1 VTGIAPGIRHRRAS
15 EAVAGRS
22 DPPAEEGGKLVGWP
36 CSGGGPSHGPE
47 QRLAVW
53 AAVRVGDRAP
63 GPAEQPGR
71 QPGIHLGGT
80 PRWWAAVVGGEDVAA
95 DADYAAGDFDLILAA
110 VFGVM
115 PYGAV
120 IDPRLA
126 LQRGRRA
133 RPSQGSP
140 DGAPGDAGE
149 GQSAMEYERGRK
161 DGVPSNV
168 GPKPTFTGH
177 AMQDALLDDGEK
189 GEIRV
194 YSVIFEPGARTYW
207 HSHASGQTL
216 LINSGEGMV
225 ENKDGDKRVVR
236 AGDVVWAPPGEV
248 HWHGA
253 APEAFLSH
261 TAVSLG
267 LTSWEEEV
275 DQDHYLDAFEGE

>member
-120 IDPRLA
+120 TDPRLA
-126 LQRGRRA
+126 LQAWQAWQAGQAKPGLAGRRA
-133 RPSQGSP
+133 GRR
-140 DGAPGDAGE
+140 
-149 GQSAMEYERGRK
+149 RGRTER
-161 DGVPSNV
+161 DG
-168 GPKPTFTGH
+168 
-177 AMQDALLDDGEK
+177 
-189 GEIRV
+189 
-194 YSVIFEPGARTYW
+194 
-207 HSHASGQTL
+207 
-216 LINSGEGMV
+216 
-225 ENKDGDKRVVR
+225 VR
-236 AGDVVWAPPGEV
+236 AGP
-248 HWHGA
+248 
-253 APEAFLSH
+253 
-261 TAVSLG
+261 
-267 LTSWEEEV
+267 
-275 DQDHYLDAFEGE
+275 

>member
-1 VTGIAPGIRHRRAS
+1 
-15 EAVAGRS
+15 
-22 DPPAEEGGKLVGWP
+22 
-36 CSGGGPSHGPE
+36 
-47 QRLAVW
+47 LAV
-53 AAVRVGDRAP
+53 D
-63 GPAEQPGR
+63 
-71 QPGIHLGGT
+71 
-80 PRWWAAVVGGEDVAA
+80 
-95 DADYAAGDFDLILAA
+95 
-110 VFGVM
+110 FGVM

-120 IDPRLA
+120 VDPRLA
-126 LQRGRRA
+126 LLAGQTGHA
-133 RPSQGSP
+133 QPGSP
-140 DGAPGDAGE
+140 DGAPGHAWE
-149 GQSAMEYERGRK
+149 GRSTMEYERGRK

-177 AMQDALLDDGEK
+177 AMQDALLDDGAK

-225 ENKDGDKRVVR
+225 ENRDGDKRVVR

-253 APEAFLSH
+253 APDAFLSH

-275 DQDHYLDAFEGE
+275 DEAHYRGAFEAE

>member
-1 VTGIAPGIRHRRAS
+1 
-15 EAVAGRS
+15 
-22 DPPAEEGGKLVGWP
+22 
-36 CSGGGPSHGPE
+36 
-47 QRLAVW
+47 
-53 AAVRVGDRAP
+53 
-63 GPAEQPGR
+63 
-71 QPGIHLGGT
+71 
-80 PRWWAAVVGGEDVAA
+80 
-95 DADYAAGDFDLILAA
+95 
-110 VFGVM
+110 M

-126 LQRGRRA
+126 LQAWQAGHA
-133 RPSQGSP
+133 KPGLA

-236 AGDVVWAPPGEV
+236 GGRRGLGATGGGPLARRGAGSVPQPHRRLPWPDELERRGGP
-248 HWHGA
+248 
-253 APEAFLSH
+253 
-261 TAVSLG
+261 
-267 LTSWEEEV
+267 
-275 DQDHYLDAFEGE
+275 DHYLDAFEGE